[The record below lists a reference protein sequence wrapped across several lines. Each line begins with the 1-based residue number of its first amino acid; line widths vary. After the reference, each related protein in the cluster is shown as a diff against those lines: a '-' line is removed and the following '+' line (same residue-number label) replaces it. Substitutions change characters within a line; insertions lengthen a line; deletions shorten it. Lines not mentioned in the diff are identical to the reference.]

1 MNTYQNVKKMETNK
15 HLGKEEYDLSVSLI
29 GEKQTNMI
37 IKKVLISSKQ
47 NESIKDNGSNKK
59 EDLGLTQ
66 NEIDKWNVKFKKLK
80 ESNKE
85 LKPA

>member
-1 MNTYQNVKKMETNK
+1 MDEKKTCD

-29 GEKQTNMI
+29 GKKQSDKI

-47 NESIKDNGSNKK
+47 NESIKDNESNKK

-66 NEIDKWNVKFKKLK
+66 NEIDKWNVKFKKLTEAK
-80 ESNKE
+80 KE
-85 LKPA
+85 LKHA

>member
-1 MNTYQNVKKMETNK
+1 MI
-15 HLGKEEYDLSVSLI
+15 GK
-29 GEKQTNMI
+29 KQTDKI
-37 IKKVLISSKQ
+37 IKEVLISSKQ
-47 NESIKDNGSNKK
+47 NGSIKDNESNKK

-80 ESNKE
+80 EANRE